1 MATTPYRA
9 LRVVLV
15 VMSVLAAVAGLLMV
29 FGSKS
34 LLIRVFLHPPESE
47 MSTLLLFVLKELGGF
62 ALTLSVMLFFA
73 YRDPARN
80 MVVIDVLMVGLCIF
94 AITPL
99 VSLYTTDISR
109 LYPSWMIWGRCLG
122 RLALAVL
129 LLYLRPLP
137 VLGGHA

>member
-9 LRVVLV
+9 LRVVLGL
-15 VMSVLAAVAGLLMV
+15 MSVLAAVVGLLMI
-29 FGSKS
+29 FGGKS

-62 ALTLSVMLFFA
+62 ALMLSVILFFA

-80 MVVIDVLMVGLCIF
+80 VVVIDALIVGLCIF

-109 LYPSWMIWGRCLG
+109 LYPSWMIWARSLG